1 VEYDSTANV
10 DEFRGGFSDDLNN
23 NRKEPQAVVS
33 SPTKIIGGSFTVAVL
48 GVLIYHNRQM
58 LKPLLDKS
66 YIQEKALTILKDLE
80 SNPFSLPIYAGG
92 MAIWE
97 LLGLS
102 TIPVE
107 TAAGMVF
114 GLQRGLLASGAGKL
128 LGASAAFGLGRGL
141 LAHYVQEKMKQN
153 PVWSVLNRSTEVHSP
168 LVVGLLMKFSCFPEL
183 FKNFGSSC
191 LNLTYTT
198 FLTATAMHG
207 LLFTLL
213 WTALGVDAAARLEN
227 ALLPANV
234 PLQVCLVLAA
244 FIGLVGSPLLMAW
257 WIRDM
262 KKLAA
267 GRK

>member
-1 VEYDSTANV
+1 
-10 DEFRGGFSDDLNN
+10 
-23 NRKEPQAVVS
+23 
-33 SPTKIIGGSFTVAVL
+33 
-48 GVLIYHNRQM
+48 
-58 LKPLLDKS
+58 
-66 YIQEKALTILKDLE
+66 LKDLE
-80 SNPFSLPIYAGG
+80 TNPWSLPIYAGG

-114 GLQRGLLASGAGKL
+114 GLQRGVLASGAGKL

-141 LAHYVQEKMKQN
+141 LAQYVQVKLKQN
-153 PVWSVLNRSTEVHSP
+153 PVWSVLNRSTEVHAP

-191 LNLTYTT
+191 LNMTYTT

-207 LLFTLL
+207 LMFTLL
-213 WTALGVDAAARLEN
+213 WTSLGVDAAARLEN
-227 ALLPANV
+227 AVLPANV

-244 FIGLVGSPLLMAW
+244 LIGLAGSPLLMAW

-262 KKLAA
+262 KKLAD
-267 GRK
+267 GQK